1 MKTFIKVA
9 GHKMSTNISSLP
21 IFYFIYVCILTYMSL
36 CELHMQVTEEGRGH
50 QIPWTWSPKVVNRYV
65 GEGNKTRV
73 LYQCSLPEPSH
84 QLWKEIIWVV
94 LRISQSI
101 FNSHFCIFPAKPY
114 HPFHFSSDSDKE
126 LCKLASTE
134 PPGDGRV
141 CISNFPAWRLARL
154 SFPYIQNW
162 KGRTAWLVLFFL
174 IHCLFLYFVLSWC

>member
-1 MKTFIKVA
+1 MWTAHAGDRGGQRTPDTLDLKSKV
-9 GHKMSTNISSLP
+9 I
-21 IFYFIYVCILTYMSL
+21 
-36 CELHMQVTEEGRGH
+36 
-50 QIPWTWSPKVVNRYV
+50 VNRYV

-84 QLWKEIIWVV
+84 QPWKEIIWVV

-114 HPFHFSSDSDKE
+114 HPFHFWSDSDKE

-174 IHCLFLYFVLSWC
+174 IHCLFCILFYHDANNWELWRNHSD